1 MALIET
7 LDTGFGAW
15 NPLLWLVALVVA
27 LLIAWLI
34 RSRGESARPS
44 GAESA
49 KPYLSGN
56 DAPSAEETH
65 VGASNLYWGFT
76 DALKGYYDRVV
87 PIHSG
92 ILTDY
97 VLWFIGVLALVI
109 IMAGV
114 L

>member
-1 MALIET
+1 MALIAT

-15 NPLLWLVALVVA
+15 NPVIWVVAMVVA
-27 LLIAWLI
+27 LMIAWLI
-34 RSRGESARPS
+34 RSRGESVQPQGTEA
-44 GAESA
+44 G

-56 DAPSAEETH
+56 DIPYPGETH
-65 VGASNLYWGFT
+65 VAASNLFWGFT
-76 DALKGYYDRVV
+76 DAMKQYYGRAV
-87 PIHSG
+87 PLHTG

-97 VLWFIGVLALVI
+97 VLWYIGVLALVI

>member
-7 LDTGFGAW
+7 LYTGFGAW
-15 NPLLWLVALVVA
+15 NPIIWLVGLAVALV
-27 LLIAWLI
+27 IAWLI
-34 RSRGESARPS
+34 RSRGESVRPS
-44 GAESA
+44 GAESG

-56 DAPSAEETH
+56 DAPSPEETH

-76 DALKGYYDRVV
+76 DALKGYYDRVA
-87 PIHSG
+87 PLHSG

-97 VLWFIGVLALVI
+97 VLWFIGVLSLVI